1 MNGQHLQWALSCFLD
16 VIDDENKRDPP
27 TGEEWPLAVGIGD
40 SLIFGDS
47 NAGSIA
53 VFGIRALGTFLS
65 PAPFSRD

>member
-27 TGEEWPLAVGIGD
+27 TGEEWPLVVGIGD

-53 VFGIRALGTFLS
+53 V
-65 PAPFSRD
+65 

>member
-1 MNGQHLQWALSCFLD
+1 MNEQHLQWALSCFLD

-53 VFGIRALGTFLS
+53 V
-65 PAPFSRD
+65 